1 MVKLL
6 LEKGADINTSS
17 NSCVTVLHLSVRED
31 YREITRLL
39 LGETESPSTSC
50 SNASIENVQTI
61 NQSYHW

>member
-50 SNASIENVQTI
+50 SDASIENVQTI